1 MAHSL
6 EIRVPF
12 VDHTLFTTLA
22 PFLTGPTQLT
32 KADMVGTLRSP
43 LRDSIVHRPKT
54 GVTVPVHDWL
64 TTTHTNRDKSAQR
77 GLRGWAQAVLAHH
90 MNH

>member
-22 PFLTGPTQLT
+22 PFLTGPTQFT
-32 KADMVGTLRSP
+32 KAEMIGTLRRP
-43 LRDSIVHRPKT
+43 LPDNVAHRPKT
-54 GVTVPVHDWL
+54 GFTVPVHDWL
-64 TTTHTNRDKSAQR
+64 TKTHKYHDISAQR

-90 MNH
+90 TNH